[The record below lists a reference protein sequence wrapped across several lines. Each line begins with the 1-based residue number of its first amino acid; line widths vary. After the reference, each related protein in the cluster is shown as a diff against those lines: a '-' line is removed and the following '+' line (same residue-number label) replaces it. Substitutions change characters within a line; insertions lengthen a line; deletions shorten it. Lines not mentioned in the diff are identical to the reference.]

1 MEWKTGGRRQLT
13 KMGRQ
18 EEVDRKREGKMGGG
32 RQEEEGEEGMRRQE
46 DRLEDRRWWKT
57 GRGRG
62 RLVEEDRKKDGK
74 TGG

>member
-1 MEWKTGGRRQLT
+1 MRKTGRKMGRQEDGVEDRRKKTVT

-46 DRLEDRRWWKT
+46 DRLEDRRWLKT

-62 RLVEEDRKKDGK
+62 
-74 TGG
+74 